1 MPGRRTKMKD
11 PFEAQS
17 ASSGHGEWMTGT
29 PSDRKLIGRE
39 DQFDALSVRVPVHRH
54 EDGHETPVV
63 IRKLKRTRRLPRRM
77 KEMTFASLHHH
88 TTFSY
93 GDGYALPSAHVRRAE
108 EIGLTA
114 IAATEHGNISSHV
127 QLETAAKKA
136 GIKPLY
142 GVELYCGEV
151 GENATQRK
159 NHLTILA
166 ENQAGYQNLLQL
178 VTKTYAEGFHYEP
191 TASGKMLAAH
201 RKGLIVMSGCQGS
214 LLFTSLMGG
223 KLVAPEDASYSRAK
237 DVARRFKQTFDG
249 NYYIEVQAFPNLAPT
264 RDANPQLAQIAEE
277 LGIPLVA
284 TFDCHYTVPEEKE
297 MQKILH
303 NLRPGERRS
312 LEDMAREWGYDENL
326 CPPWNDAMIVRKLVA
341 TGLSR
346 EQAIRAILNSRE
358 IADRCNVELPSLE
371 MVRFPLPPGYES
383 AKDVWRDWILEG
395 WHYRGCEALP
405 PKVRKE
411 YGDRVKYEMKII
423 EDKDFIDYF
432 LIVSD
437 LVKWTKDND
446 IGVGPARGSS
456 AGSLVCWLLRITEV
470 NPMLYPDDLIFERFI
485 DVTREDLPD
494 IDIDFNS
501 EKRHEIRGYL
511 AGKYG
516 DDRVSNIG
524 TFTKYKGKNSLD
536 AAARVFH
543 VPKWEVERVKDVL
556 IERSSGDLRA
566 SATLEDTAEQFPQ
579 AREVFEK
586 YPDLGAALDLEGN
599 YAGFGVHSAGMVIS
613 TGPITEVAAVYERD
627 VKGERRQVI
636 SMDKYDAEKKGLL
649 KIDVLGLTNVTAL
662 DTMRKEMGWDLDTLY
677 NLPTNDEEVI
687 QGFRENDVLGIFQF
701 EGRAC
706 RYVNGALQPDNFKQV
721 YDVTAL
727 GRPGPLH
734 NGAAN
739 AYIDIKHGR
748 EVYQEIHPAMGNICD
763 NTFGQIVYQ
772 EQILRILGEIGGFPH
787 THRAEVRRI
796 ISKKLGDQ
804 EFSRR
809 WAMFRD
815 GALDMH
821 GSTGMTEE
829 IARNIWMRCI
839 TAGSYAFNA
848 AHAVAYGM
856 IAYQTMY
863 FKRKHPDLFYQ
874 AVLRLAD
881 AERERVLLR
890 DTQRYGRKLE
900 IRPPDPAK
908 SDINWTRDGN
918 ALQAGF
924 SQVPDFGEK
933 LGTAIV
939 EHRKTYTIN
948 GWTDLMSVKGIGPKK
963 MEKLRE
969 FANND
974 DPFGALWL
982 DRSITRVK
990 EAIKANELG
999 PIPYPTHTA
1008 SQLPYERGDD
1018 IEVVWLGTIYQRN
1031 ERDLFEFNQAKGAEL
1046 DMEAMTID
1054 GKPIKDPHLDKWV
1067 VLVGDDE
1074 TDQMGLRVDRWKYPR
1089 LRTAVWKLRP
1099 GKDLVL
1105 VRGVKPGWMPTRQIS
1120 ISDMWIIDPEA

>member
-1 MPGRRTKMKD
+1 
-11 PFEAQS
+11 
-17 ASSGHGEWMTGT
+17 MTGT
-29 PSDRKLIGRE
+29 PSDRKTIGR
-39 DQFDALSVRVPVHRH
+39 DAQFDALSVRVPVHRDGH
-54 EDGHETPVV
+54 GHETPVV
-63 IRKLKRTRRLPRRM
+63 IRKVHRTRRLPQRT

-93 GDGYALPSAHVRRAE
+93 GDGYALPEAHVRRAG
-108 EIGLTA
+108 EIGLNA
-114 IAATEHGNISSHV
+114 LAATEHGNISSHV
-127 QLETAAKKA
+127 QLESAAKKA
-136 GIKPLY
+136 GIKALF
-142 GVELYCGEV
+142 GVELYTGEL

-191 TASGKMLAAH
+191 TADGHMLAAH
-201 RKGLIVMSGCQGS
+201 RDGLVVLSGCQGS
-214 LLFTSLMGG
+214 ALFTSLVGG
-223 KLVAPEDASYSRAK
+223 KHIAEADASYRRAK
-237 DVARRFKQTFDG
+237 RLAYQFKRTFGDA
-249 NYYIEVQAFPNLAPT
+249 YYIEVQAFPELEKT
-264 RDANPQLAQIAEE
+264 RLANPMLAQIGQE

-297 MQKILH
+297 MQQILH
-303 NLRPGERRS
+303 NLRPGEKRTV
-312 LEDMAREWGYDENL
+312 EEMAREWGYNSDL
-326 CPPWNDAMIVRKLVA
+326 CPPWSDAMVVRKLVA
-341 TGLSR
+341 TGLTR
-346 EQAIRAILNSRE
+346 QQAIRAVLATRE
-358 IADRCNVELPSLE
+358 VADRCVVELPSLP
-371 MVRFPLPPGYES
+371 MVRYPLPDGTDPVRE
-383 AKDVWRDWILEG
+383 WRRWLNEG
-395 WHYRGCEALP
+395 WAYRGCDSLP
-405 PKVRKE
+405 PRQRREYKE
-411 YGDRVKYEMKII
+411 RLRYEATII

-432 LIVSD
+432 LIISD
-437 LVKWTKDND
+437 LVRWCKDND

-456 AGSLVCWLLRITEV
+456 AGSLACWLLRITEV
-470 NPMLYPDDLIFERFI
+470 NPMDYPEDLIFERFI

-501 EKRHEIRGYL
+501 SKRYMIRDYL
-511 AGKYG
+511 NAKYG
-516 DDRVSNIG
+516 EEQVGNIG

-543 VPKWEVERVKDVL
+543 VPKWEVERIKDVL

-579 AREVFEK
+579 AREVFER
-586 YPDLGAALDLEGN
+586 YPDLGSALDLEGN
-599 YAGFGVHSAGMVIS
+599 YAGFGIHSAGVVIS
-613 TGPITEVAAVYERD
+613 TGPITEVAAIYERV

-649 KIDVLGLTNVTAL
+649 KIDILGLSTMEAL
-662 DTMRKEMGWDLDTLY
+662 DNMRQDMGWSLDDLY
-677 NLPTNDEEVI
+677 NLPTDDPEVI
-687 QGFRENDVLGIFQF
+687 LGFKQNDVIGVFQF

-748 EVYQEIHPAMGNICD
+748 AEYEALHPAMGNICD

-787 THRAEVRRI
+787 THRSEVRRI

-804 EFSRR
+804 EFNRR
-809 WAMFRD
+809 WGAFLS
-815 GALDMH
+815 GALELH

-829 IARNIWMRCI
+829 LARNIWMRCI

-848 AHAVAYGM
+848 AHAVSYGM
-856 IAYQTMY
+856 IGNACMW
-863 FKRKHPDLFYQ
+863 FKRHEPDVFYPHQ
-874 AVLRLAD
+874 LNVTGD
-881 AERERVLLR
+881 NDRVKLLLR
-890 DTQRYGRKLE
+890 DSQRFGRRVE
-900 IRPPDPAK
+900 IRPPHPLY
-908 SDINWTRDGN
+908 SSRTWRREDG
-918 ALQAGF
+918 ALVAGF
-924 SQVPDFGEK
+924 SQVPGIGDK
-933 LGTAIV
+933 TADDIV
-939 EHRKTYTIN
+939 SAREAGGHFQD
-948 GWTDLMSVKGIGPKK
+948 WDDLRVVKGIGAKTV
-963 MEKLRE
+963 EKIRT
-969 FANND
+969 FAEDSD

-982 DRSITRVK
+982 DR
-990 EAIKANELG
+990 AIAAVRDEIESGKLG
-999 PIPYPTHTA
+999 DLPRPTHRA
-1008 SQLPYERGDD
+1008 VDLPYERGED

-1046 DMEAMTID
+1046 DLSDPKRPLLNGE
-1054 GKPIKDPHLDKWV
+1054 PIRDPHLDKWV

-1089 LRTAVWKLRP
+1089 LRDKIWRLRP
-1099 GKDLVL
+1099 GTDLVL

-1120 ISDMWIIDPEA
+1120 ISEIWIIDPEV